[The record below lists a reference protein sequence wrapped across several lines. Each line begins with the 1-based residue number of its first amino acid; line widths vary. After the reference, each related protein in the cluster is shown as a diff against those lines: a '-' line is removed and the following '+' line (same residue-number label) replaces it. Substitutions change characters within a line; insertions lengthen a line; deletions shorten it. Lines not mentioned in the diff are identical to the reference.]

1 MDELELE
8 RTFLAKEL
16 PKEIEGADFVEIV
29 DTYIPDG
36 PEHSHLRLRKK
47 GDKYSITKKNPIED
61 DVSEMMEYTIE
72 LTPEEYEALVGCSK
86 KRVVKKRYFAKID
99 GFDAEVDVFEEG
111 LAGLVLVD
119 FEFSDVEEKNKF
131 KMPESMLADV
141 TPEEFIAGGML
152 AGKRYEDVE
161 GELGKYGYEKI
172 GIISAKV
179 SAT

>member
-8 RTFLAKEL
+8 RTFLVKDL

-47 GDKYSITKKNPIED
+47 GNKCSITKKMPMAD
-61 DVSEMMEYTIE
+61 DASEMMEHTIE
-72 LTPEEYEALVGCSK
+72 LDDAEYEALASCSK

-111 LAGLVLVD
+111 LQGLVLVD
-119 FEFSDVEEKNKF
+119 FEFSDVNEKNKF
-131 KMPESMLADV
+131 VMPESLLADV

-152 AGKRYEDVE
+152 AGKNYEDIA
-161 GELGKYGYEKI
+161 GDLDRYGYKMIREVK
-172 GIISAKV
+172 
-179 SAT
+179 

>member
-61 DVSEMMEYTIE
+61 DVSEIMEYTIE
-72 LTPEEYEALVGCSK
+72 LTPEEYEALCGCSN
-86 KRVVKKRYFAKID
+86 KRVVKKRYYAKID

-111 LAGLVLVD
+111 LRGLVLVD
-119 FEFSDVEEKNKF
+119 FEFSDVDEKNKF
-131 KMPESMLADV
+131 KTPDSMLADV

-152 AGKRYEDVE
+152 AGKRYEDIE
-161 GELGKYGYEKI
+161 GELKKYGYKRI
-172 GIISAKV
+172 GAQ
-179 SAT
+179 

>member
-8 RTFLAKEL
+8 RTFLVKDL
-16 PKEIEGADFVEIV
+16 PKEIEGADYVEIV

-47 GDKYSITKKNPIED
+47 GNKYSITKKDLVD
-61 DVSEMMEYTIE
+61 DDASEMMEYTIE
-72 LTPEEYEALVGCSK
+72 LTAEEYEALCSCSK

-99 GFDAEVDVFEEG
+99 GHDAEVDVFGED

-119 FEFSDVEEKNKF
+119 FEFASVDEKNAF
-131 KMPESMLADV
+131 VMPEGMLADV

-152 AGKRYEDVE
+152 AGKKYEDIE
-161 GELGKYGYEKI
+161 GELEKYGYKRV
-172 GIISAKV
+172 GRAK
-179 SAT
+179 

>member
-36 PEHSHLRLRKK
+36 PGHAELRLRKK
-47 GDKYSITKKNPIED
+47 GDKYAITKKTPMTD
-61 DVSEMMEYTIE
+61 DGSEMMEHTIV
-72 LTPEEYEALVGCSK
+72 LNKAEYEALYGCSK
-86 KRVVKKRYFAKID
+86 KRVVKKRYFAKIE
-99 GFDAEVDVFEEG
+99 GHDAEVDVFLED

-131 KMPESMLADV
+131 KMPKSLLADV

-152 AGKRYEDVE
+152 AGKKYEEIE
-161 GELGKYGYEKI
+161 GKLKEFGYKRIKEK
-172 GIISAKV
+172 A
-179 SAT
+179 

>member
-47 GDKYSITKKNPIED
+47 GNKYSITKKNPIED

-72 LTPEEYEALVGCSK
+72 LTPEEYEALCGCSE
-86 KRVVKKRYFAKID
+86 KRVVKKRYYAKID

-111 LAGLVLVD
+111 LTGLVLVD
-119 FEFSDVEEKNKF
+119 FEFSDVDEKNKF
-131 KMPESMLADV
+131 KTPDSMLADV

-161 GELGKYGYEKI
+161 GGLDRYKYKKI
-172 GIISAKV
+172 VK
-179 SAT
+179 T

>member
-29 DTYIPDG
+29 DVYIPDG

-47 GDKYSITKKNPIED
+47 GDKCSITKKMPLGD
-61 DVSEMMEYTIE
+61 DVSEMMEHTIE
-72 LTPEEYEALVGCSK
+72 LDKAEYDALAGCSK
-86 KRVVKKRYFAKID
+86 KRVVKKRYYAKID

-111 LAGLVLVD
+111 LRGLVLVD
-119 FEFSDVEEKNKF
+119 FEFSDVDEKNKF
-131 KMPESMLADV
+131 VTPKSLLADV

-152 AGKRYEDVE
+152 AGKNYDDIAED
-161 GELGKYGYEKI
+161 LDRYGYKKI
-172 GIISAKV
+172 D
-179 SAT
+179 

>member
-16 PKEIEGADFVEIV
+16 PKEIGGEDYVEIV

-36 PEHSHLRLRKK
+36 AKHSHLRLRKK
-47 GDKYSITKKNPIED
+47 GDKYSITKKMPVAN
-61 DVSEMMEYTIE
+61 DVSEMIEHTIE
-72 LTPEEYEALVGCSK
+72 LDDAEYEALASCSK

-99 GFDAEVDVFEEG
+99 GFDAEVDVFEDD

-119 FEFSDVEEKNKF
+119 FEFDNIDSKNNF
-131 KMPESMLADV
+131 KMPDSLLADV

-152 AGKRYEDVE
+152 AGKRYEDIE
-161 GELGKYGYEKI
+161 GELEKFGYERL
-172 GIISAKV
+172 
-179 SAT
+179 